1 MKEVSVMNEQTHRN
15 QITETNG
22 ETYSGFFCVCF
33 VLFCFVLFG
42 RGGGVRRG

>member
-15 QITETNG
+15 QIRQTNA
-22 ETYSGFFCVCF
+22 ETYSGFFFVC

>member
-15 QITETNG
+15 QITQTNG
-22 ETYSGFFCVCF
+22 ETYSGFFCV
-33 VLFCFVLFG
+33 FCFVLFG

>member
-22 ETYSGFFCVCF
+22 ETYSGFFFCVFCF
-33 VLFCFVLFG
+33 VLFCLG
-42 RGGGVRRG
+42 EGVG

>member
-22 ETYSGFFCVCF
+22 ETYSGFFFVCVCVFCF
-33 VLFCFVLFG
+33 VLFCLG
-42 RGGGVRRG
+42 EGVG